1 MKEQFGG
8 SSLNQKTIL
17 DHPVGLFV
25 LFFTEMWER
34 FSYYGMRALLV
45 LFLTASILEDGWE
58 WSNEDAVM
66 LYGYYTSLVYLTPI
80 IGGFLADKFLGFRK
94 AVVLGALL
102 MTLGHLSLAFETTFF
117 FYLGL
122 SLLVLGNGFFKPNIS
137 SMVGKLYSEKSAK
150 KDAAYTIFYMGINAG
165 AFLGILLCG
174 YIGERIGWSYG
185 FGLAGVFMFFGM
197 LQFHFSQKIFGNI
210 GLSPNESK
218 GVELTKDEKEAI
230 AADDAT
236 PANVKADRVFVI
248 SIFALVTVFFWMAFE
263 QAGGSM
269 TIFAKDYTQRILSG
283 NAATIFFWTNFLL
296 TVVPLAIITY
306 VLFTLIS
313 KIFKHYPLANLFLGF
328 SFVIIW
334 GIAGWMLNK
343 DFNTKAYEVEY
354 SYAKDMTMNDTINE
368 APKVAFGM
376 IGSLIDTLQAV
387 NIADTKFEKV
397 EGKGYAYEINYSKMV
412 TERSTMR
419 IDEVLANDAVVDVK
433 KPDGDIKYIAAVNL
447 SKYPDAV
454 KARIIRQ
461 KTNELEVPASW
472 FSILNSFFIIALAP
486 LFSKLWESF
495 PGISGPQKFA
505 MGLISLGFGFAILA
519 IGSMSIAD
527 GMTTASISLMF
538 LVFAYL
544 FHTMGELCVSP
555 VGLSYVSKLAP
566 IKLIGLM
573 FGIWFIAN
581 FAANFLAG
589 LSGSYIDHIAE
600 TYSISTFFW
609 IFTLIPIVAGI
620 IMLVINPILKKKMH
634 GIN

>member
-58 WSNEDAVM
+58 WSNSDAVM

-80 IGGFLADKFLGFRK
+80 IGGFIADKFLGFRK
-94 AVVLGALL
+94 AVVIGALL

-137 SMVGKLYSEKSAK
+137 SMVGKLYKEKSAK

-210 GLSPNESK
+210 GLSPKEA
-218 GVELTKDEKEAI
+218 GDVELTDDEKEAI

-248 SIFALVTVFFWMAFE
+248 TIFALVTVFFWMAFE

-269 TIFAKDYTQRILSG
+269 TIFAKDYTQRVLTG
-283 NAATIFFWTNFLL
+283 NAASIFFWTNFLL

-306 VLFTLIS
+306 VLITLIS
-313 KIFKHYPLANLFLGF
+313 KIFSHYPLSNLFLGF
-328 SFVIIW
+328 SFLIIW

-354 SYAKDMTMNDTINE
+354 SYAKDMTKKDTINQ
-368 APKVAFGM
+368 APKIAFGM
-376 IGSLIDTLQAV
+376 INSLMDTLNSV
-387 NIADTKFEKV
+387 NIKDTKFEQV
-397 EGKGYAYEINYSKMV
+397 EGKGYAYEINYSRMV
-412 TERSTMR
+412 TEKSTMR
-419 IDEVLANDAVVDVK
+419 IDEILADNDVVDIK
-433 KPDGDIKYIAAVNL
+433 KPDGDIKYIAAANL
-447 SKYPDAV
+447 ARYPDAV
-454 KARIIRQ
+454 KARIVRQ

-505 MGLISLGFGFAILA
+505 MGLISLGAGFAILA
-519 IGSMSIAD
+519 LGSASIAE
-527 GMTTASISLMF
+527 GMTTANVSLMF

-566 IKLIGLM
+566 IKLLGLM

-581 FAANFLAG
+581 FVANFLAG

-609 IFTLIPIVAGI
+609 IFTLIPVGAGI